1 MKKRVAQIILVGLL
15 LILGIAGTQTAQ
27 AATTVKVSLPTFPV
41 TLNGQSTSNEHSK
54 YPLLVYKDI
63 TYFPMT
69 YYDARLMGL
78 QTEWTARTG
87 LAIAENDVPNY
98 EYVRDVVDETN
109 ARTQTA
115 QIAEGAIRVNGKLID
130 NSREPY
136 PLLFFR
142 DVTYFP
148 LTWRFAVEEFG
159 WQYSFDHTNGLVIT
173 NPNAAFETNEEWNGG
188 SDFWGSIMGNGDLVL
203 FFKLDPGMVYVLY
216 GDGVP
221 RPNFTLHN
229 ITGQDIELLPAA
241 QPWEYQIYRLIG
253 TNEELV
259 YRRAF
264 PFYSGPLSEQ
274 YYLYSYIEDT
284 AWKNTITPG
293 TYRLTVKH
301 PEQFSYRVAGTAEVL
316 YAPVESNDNA
326 QQLSYLVTLE

>member
-1 MKKRVAQIILVGLL
+1 MRRFAKSILLSGLL
-15 LILGIAGTQTAQ
+15 VMLFLSSVPPAR
-27 AATTVKVSLPTFPV
+27 AAEQVEVTLPGFPV
-41 TLNGQSTSNEHSK
+41 TLNGQTTSSEHSR
-54 YPLLVYKDI
+54 YPFLVYKDI

-69 YYDARLMGL
+69 YYDGRLLGL
-78 QTEWTARTG
+78 YTAWTARSG
-87 LAIAENDVPNY
+87 LEIRKNDAPFY
-98 EYVRDVVDETN
+98 EYLREVTEKTN

-115 QIAEGAIRVNGKLID
+115 QIVEGPVRVNGVRID
-130 NSREPY
+130 NNSEPY

-159 WQYSFDHTNGLVIT
+159 WQYSFDSENGLVIT
-173 NPNAAFETNEEWNGG
+173 NPDAPFETPEAWAGG
-188 SDFWGSIMGNGDLVL
+188 TDYWGSIMGTGDMSL
-203 FFKLDPGMVYVLY
+203 FYSLDAGMHLFEK
-216 GDGVP
+216 GVP
-221 RPNFTLHN
+221 HPRFTLHN
-229 ITGQDIELLPAA
+229 ITGQDIDLLPAA

-274 YYLYSYIEDT
+274 HYLYSYIEDT

-301 PEQFSYRVAGTAEVL
+301 PEQFSYRVAGTEDILQV
-316 YAPVESNDNA
+316 PVKGDGYA
-326 QQLSYLVTLE
+326 QQLSHVVTIE